1 MKINQIKASK
11 YSIIIGRNSISL
23 LSKELKKLCPK
34 CQKVAI
40 IIDRKYQKNF

>member
-23 LSKELKKLCPK
+23 LSKVKKIVPR

-40 IIDRKYQKNF
+40 IIDRKIPKNF

>member
-23 LSKELKKLCPK
+23 LSKELKNCALDVKK
-34 CQKVAI
+34 
-40 IIDRKYQKNF
+40 